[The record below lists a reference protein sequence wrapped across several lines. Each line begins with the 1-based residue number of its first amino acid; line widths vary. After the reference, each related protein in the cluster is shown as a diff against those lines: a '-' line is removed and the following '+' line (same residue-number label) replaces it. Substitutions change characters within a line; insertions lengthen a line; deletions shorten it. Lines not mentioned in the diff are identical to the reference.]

1 MEISVKELIKKARE
15 VGIDLEI
22 LCGEKTLTNKIKNP
36 RIQKPGLAL
45 TGFTYHIHSDRLQIF
60 GDTEI
65 TYLKQLSTYK
75 RRKAVKFL
83 EEVPISCLVITKGL
97 AVPEIIKR
105 KACKV
110 KIPLLRTTLQSSI
123 FIQKIEELLADLLSE
138 KVVIHGN
145 LIDVFGVGIL
155 IIGKSGIGKS
165 ELSLALVMRNHRFI
179 ADDMVEITKKTPGVL
194 IGRASELL
202 KYIVEIRGLGIVNIK
217 DLFGISAIRDTKRI
231 ELVIELVEWKDDTD
245 YDRLG
250 FEENFYDI
258 MGIKVPLIR
267 LPVTPGRQLPALIEV
282 AARNYLLKLKG
293 IDSAKE
299 FKENLDNAMKAQ
311 LLKEEI
317 E

>member
-1 MEISVKELIKKARE
+1 MEITVKELIEKARE
-15 VGIDLEI
+15 AGIDLEI
-22 LCGEKTLTNKIKNP
+22 LCGEKLSTNKIKNP

-45 TGFTYHIHSDRLQIF
+45 TGFTYHIHSDRVQIF

-65 TYLKQLSTYK
+65 TYLNQLSKYRQK
-75 RRKAVKFL
+75 KAVKFL
-83 EEVPISCLVITKGL
+83 EEIPISCLIITKGL
-97 AVPEIIKR
+97 QVPEILRK
-105 KACKV
+105 KACRE
-110 KIPLLRTTLQSSI
+110 KIPLLRTTLQSST
-123 FIQKIEELLADLLSE
+123 FIQKIEDLLADLLSE

-165 ELSLALVMRNHRFI
+165 ELSLALVMRNHRFV
-179 ADDMVEITKKTPGVL
+179 ADDMVEIIKKNPGVL
-194 IGRASELL
+194 IGKPRELL
-202 KYIVEIRGLGIVNIK
+202 KYVVEIRGLGIVNIK
-217 DLFGISAIRDTKRI
+217 DLFGISAIRDIKRI
-231 ELVIELVEWKDDTD
+231 ELVIELIEWKDETE

-293 IDSAKE
+293 IDSARE
-299 FKENLDNAMKAQ
+299 FQKNLDRALKTQ
-311 LLKEEI
+311 LLEGEI